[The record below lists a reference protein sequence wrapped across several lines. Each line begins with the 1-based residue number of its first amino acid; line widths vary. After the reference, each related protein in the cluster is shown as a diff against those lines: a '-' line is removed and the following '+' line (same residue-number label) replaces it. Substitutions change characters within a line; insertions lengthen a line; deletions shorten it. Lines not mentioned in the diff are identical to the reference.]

1 MRPMLAM
8 LAVLMAVGHPVE
20 AQTAD
25 GVRLSVGGF
34 ELAVN
39 GAEKA
44 AGVWRG
50 TGPLVIG
57 APTVGVFSVRGCGYF
72 TVTVPPQDFEENTTV
87 GWRVE
92 ITPTRVVDHAVTF
105 RLRWIR
111 AIDKDSGPLPVSED
125 VEVTLRPGESRPL
138 ELVPIDQTGVTT
150 YDGRPCRTKA
160 VSLRVV
166 ADFPD
171 LDRRLIGLDVW
182 LVERLPNG
190 KEQSQRQSLRGV
202 PHRPIAFYFDGV
214 PEGAKRVDIFG
225 KLVVD
230 PDKGSIE
237 VALETVRGEA
247 LAGQH
252 GYQAARWFRS
262 TVRVDRDEIVE
273 VALPKPDQKTTASAS
288 GTFSIR
294 IRANQI
300 R

>member
-1 MRPMLAM
+1 MRSMLAM
-8 LAVLMAVGHPVE
+8 LAVVMSLAHPVE

-25 GVRLSVGGF
+25 GVSLSVGGF
-34 ELAVN
+34 KLAEN
-39 GAEKA
+39 GPESA

-50 TGPLVIG
+50 TGPIVIG
-57 APTVGVFSVRGCGYF
+57 APTVGVFSVHGCGAF
-72 TVTVPPQDFEENTTV
+72 SVTVPPHGFAENATA

-105 RLRWIR
+105 RLRWVR
-111 AIDKDSGPLPVSED
+111 ALDKSGALPPASED

-138 ELVPIDQTGVTT
+138 DLVPIDRAGATT
-150 YDGRPCRTKA
+150 IDGRPCRTKA

-166 ADFPD
+166 ADFPVF
-171 LDRRLIGLDVW
+171 DRRLIGLDVW
-182 LVERLPNG
+182 LVERLANG

-202 PHRPIAFYFDGV
+202 PHRPIPFYFDGV
-214 PEGAKRVDIFG
+214 ADGTKRIDIFG
-225 KLVVD
+225 KLVVE
-230 PDKGSIE
+230 PENGGIK

-247 LAGQH
+247 HAGQQ

-262 TVRVDRDEIVE
+262 TVRVDPDEIVE
-273 VALPKPDQKTTASAS
+273 IALREPDEKTTASSS

-294 IRANQI
+294 ITAKQI